1 MRNLAAYPLTDDEV
15 QAWLK
20 SQMDAY
26 LASGLVGGM
35 QGVIIS
41 HLQKLAAQNPIT
53 TETSTTTA
61 KG

>member
-1 MRNLAAYPLTDDEV
+1 MRNIAAYPLTDEEV

-41 HLQKLAAQNPIT
+41 HLQKLVEQNPIT